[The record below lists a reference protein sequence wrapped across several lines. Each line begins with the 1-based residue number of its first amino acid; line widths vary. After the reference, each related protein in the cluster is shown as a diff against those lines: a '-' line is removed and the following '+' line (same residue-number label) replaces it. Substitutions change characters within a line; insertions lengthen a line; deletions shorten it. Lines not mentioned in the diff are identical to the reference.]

1 MNTFGK
7 MGLLC
12 CLAAVLLAGCGDGD
26 RDVSAVSGAEVSIEQ
41 SGETSGSASE
51 EVSDAVTPKDY
62 ELGRQVGDG
71 NIYIACGKNENG
83 RPCYA
88 LEKDGRIITDFD
100 FEDVNVLESGYVVLF
115 RGNNIAEV
123 RNFSG
128 ERVGDKAY
136 RVEERK
142 QKAKVSVVKIYVPKH
157 EGSKVREARY
167 ALATGGKRIV
177 DDELGDILIDCT
189 LLNDFDFDSFEDLD
203 DVGYFAMENDNIVEE
218 AWSYDGKKFGYDI
231 YRFVKRFG
239 DNGLAVVSNRPG
251 KGRDVRYALVSGGVE
266 TKSGLWMG
274 GEMLTDFDFDSY
286 NILTYNIL
294 TTGYIVL
301 KKDGEIAEVR
311 DADGDVY
318 TQSAYEKISGFSV
331 GDIYAVR
338 TGSGKDTR
346 YALARGGYD
355 FGGVVREPTLLTGFD
370 YTMVRGLN
378 YSNNEYDVRPTLF
391 ILLEKSDGSRE
402 IRNIDGRVV
411 LSGQFSEVVP
421 FYGMLVVKG
430 ENGYDLY
437 NGDGT
442 KTGVTGFRNI
452 FSKQIEEYRIIKTTA
467 DSGEVRYSV
476 MYAIDGSRLLL
487 EDYDENAVCD
497 RYYDAILATVTELVR
512 AVKNDDFAALR
523 KIVADEELVGK
534 YEALLGRYNAGDR
547 AGVTD
552 DPSFGLL
559 NLRLNYYEFNGTV
572 TASERAAF
580 VDAQSGRAEALFTV
594 PIYDETHP
602 MGYSET
608 VSLVSDGKGN
618 FRISAVGYH
627 LFDYPDVLYYNGQD
641 DAD

>member
-1 MNTFGK
+1 MKFK
-7 MGLLC
+7 RILSMSVVALMFC
-12 CLAAVLLAGCGDGD
+12 CLYSCHNSSHESLYSDESEAQKNN
-26 RDVSAVSGAEVSIEQ
+26 SANL
-41 SGETSGSASE
+41 TE
-51 EVSDAVTPKDY
+51 ESVFDEKSRTPKDY

-71 NIYIACGKNENG
+71 NVYIACGKNENG

-123 RNFSG
+123 RDFSG

-142 QKAKVSVVKIYVPKH
+142 QKAKVSVVKIYVPTR

-286 NILTYNIL
+286 NILT
-294 TTGYIVL
+294 TGYIVL
-301 KKDGEIAEVR
+301 KKDGGVAEVR

-318 TQSAYEKISGFSV
+318 TQNAYEKISGFSV

-355 FGGVVREPTLLTGFD
+355 FGGVVREPAMLTGFD

-402 IRNIDGRVV
+402 IRNIDGRVA
-411 LSGQFSEVVP
+411 LSGQLPEVVP

-476 MYAIDGSRLLL
+476 MNAIDGSRLIL
-487 EDYDENAVCD
+487 ENYDENAVCD

-512 AVKNDDFAALR
+512 AVKNDVFAALR
-523 KIVADEELVGK
+523 KVVADEELVRK

-547 AGVTD
+547 AGLTD

-572 TASERAAF
+572 TASERVAF

-627 LFDYPDVLYYNGQD
+627 LFDYPDMLYYNGQE

>member
-1 MNTFGK
+1 MKFK
-7 MGLLC
+7 RILSMSVVALMFC
-12 CLAAVLLAGCGDGD
+12 CLYSCHNSSHESLYSDESEAQKNN
-26 RDVSAVSGAEVSIEQ
+26 SANLTEESVF
-41 SGETSGSASE
+41 GEKSR
-51 EVSDAVTPKDY
+51 TPKDY

-71 NIYIACGKNENG
+71 NVYIACGKNENG

-123 RNFSG
+123 RDFSG

-142 QKAKVSVVKIYVPKH
+142 QKAKVSVVKIYVPTR

-286 NILTYNIL
+286 NILT
-294 TTGYIVL
+294 TGYIVL
-301 KKDGEIAEVR
+301 KKDGGVAEVR

-355 FGGVVREPTLLTGFD
+355 FGGFVREPAMLTGFD

-402 IRNIDGRVV
+402 IRNIDGRVA
-411 LSGQFSEVVP
+411 LSGQLPEVVP

-442 KTGVTGFRNI
+442 KTGVTGFRNV

-572 TASERAAF
+572 TASERVAF

-627 LFDYPDVLYYNGQD
+627 LFDYPDMLYYNGQE

>member
-1 MNTFGK
+1 MKFK
-7 MGLLC
+7 RILSMSVVALMFC
-12 CLAAVLLAGCGDGD
+12 CLYSCHNSSHESLYSDESEAQKNN
-26 RDVSAVSGAEVSIEQ
+26 SANL
-41 SGETSGSASE
+41 TE
-51 EVSDAVTPKDY
+51 ESVFDEKSRTPKDY

-71 NIYIACGKNENG
+71 NVYIACGKNENG

-123 RNFSG
+123 RDFSG

-142 QKAKVSVVKIYVPKH
+142 QKAKVSVVKIYVPTR

-286 NILTYNIL
+286 NILT
-294 TTGYIVL
+294 TGYIVL
-301 KKDGEIAEVR
+301 KKDGGVAEVR

-318 TQSAYEKISGFSV
+318 TQNAYEKISGFSV

-355 FGGVVREPTLLTGFD
+355 FGGVVREPAMLTGFD

-402 IRNIDGRVV
+402 IRNIDGRVA
-411 LSGQFSEVVP
+411 LSGQLPEVVP
-421 FYGMLVVKG
+421 FYGMIVVKG

-442 KTGVTGFRNI
+442 
-452 FSKQIEEYRIIKTTA
+452 
-467 DSGEVRYSV
+467 
-476 MYAIDGSRLLL
+476 
-487 EDYDENAVCD
+487 
-497 RYYDAILATVTELVR
+497 
-512 AVKNDDFAALR
+512 
-523 KIVADEELVGK
+523 
-534 YEALLGRYNAGDR
+534 
-547 AGVTD
+547 
-552 DPSFGLL
+552 
-559 NLRLNYYEFNGTV
+559 
-572 TASERAAF
+572 
-580 VDAQSGRAEALFTV
+580 
-594 PIYDETHP
+594 
-602 MGYSET
+602 
-608 VSLVSDGKGN
+608 
-618 FRISAVGYH
+618 
-627 LFDYPDVLYYNGQD
+627 
-641 DAD
+641 

>member
-1 MNTFGK
+1 MKFK
-7 MGLLC
+7 RILSMSVVALMFC
-12 CLAAVLLAGCGDGD
+12 CLYSCHNSSHESLYSDESEAQKNN
-26 RDVSAVSGAEVSIEQ
+26 SANL
-41 SGETSGSASE
+41 TE
-51 EVSDAVTPKDY
+51 ESVFDEKSRTPKDY

-71 NIYIACGKNENG
+71 NVYIACGKNENG

-123 RNFSG
+123 RDFSG

-142 QKAKVSVVKIYVPKH
+142 QKAKVSVVKIYVPTR

-286 NILTYNIL
+286 NILT
-294 TTGYIVL
+294 TGYIVL
-301 KKDGEIAEVR
+301 KKDGGVAEVR

-318 TQSAYEKISGFSV
+318 TQNAYEKISGFSV

-355 FGGVVREPTLLTGFD
+355 FGGVVREPAMLTGFD

-402 IRNIDGRVV
+402 IRNIDGRVA
-411 LSGQFSEVVP
+411 LSGQLPEVVP

-476 MYAIDGSRLLL
+476 MNAIDGSRLIL
-487 EDYDENAVCD
+487 ENYDENADCD

-523 KIVADEELVGK
+523 KVVADEELVRK

-547 AGVTD
+547 AGLTD

-572 TASERAAF
+572 TASERVAF

-627 LFDYPDVLYYNGQD
+627 LFDYPDMLYYNGQE

>member
-1 MNTFGK
+1 MKKHFIAII
-7 MGLLC
+7 MSAL
-12 CLAAVLLAGCGDGD
+12 LAAVLLAGCGDGD
-26 RDVSAVSGAEVSIEQ
+26 RDVSAVSGPEVSIEQ
-41 SGETSGSASE
+41 SGEISGSASE

-71 NIYIACGKNENG
+71 NVYIACGKNENG

-100 FEDVNVLESGYVVLF
+100 FEGVNVLESGYVVLF

-123 RNFSG
+123 RDFSG
-128 ERVGDKAY
+128 ERVGKTAY
-136 RVEERK
+136 RIELKK
-142 QKAKVSVVKIYVPKH
+142 QREKISVVKIIVPEH

-203 DVGYFAMENDNIVEE
+203 DAKCFAMKNDNVVEE
-218 AWSYDGKKFGYDI
+218 AWTYNGDKFADI
-231 YRFVKRFG
+231 YRVAERLWDGRFTI
-239 DNGLAVVSNRPG
+239 VSNRLD
-251 KGRDVRYALVSGGVE
+251 KGRDVRYAFASGGVK
-266 TKSGLWMG
+266 TKSGLMLG
-274 GEMLTDFDFDSY
+274 GVMLTGFDFDSY
-286 NILTYNIL
+286 IILDG
-294 TTGYIVL
+294 GYVAF
-301 KKDGEIAEVR
+301 KKDGEITEIRAEN
-311 DADGDVY
+311 GS
-318 TQSAYEKISGFSV
+318 TESHLFAYEKLIGFSV
-331 GDIYAVR
+331 GNICAVSK
-338 TGSGKDTR
+338 GSGENVR
-346 YALARGGYD
+346 YALAEGYD
-355 FGGVVREPTLLTGFD
+355 RFGAGGVTLAFTLLTDFE
-370 YTMVRGLN
+370 YTTVKELN
-378 YSNNEYDVRPTLF
+378 YSNSDSDNRPTRF
-391 ILLEKSDGSRE
+391 ALLEKSDGSRE
-402 IRNIDGRVV
+402 IRNIDGRVA
-411 LSGQFSEVVP
+411 LSGQLPEVVP

-476 MYAIDGSRLLL
+476 MNAIDGSRLIL
-487 EDYDENAVCD
+487 ENYDENAVCD

-523 KIVADEELVGK
+523 KVVADEELVRK

-547 AGVTD
+547 AGLTD

-572 TASERAAF
+572 TASERVAF

-594 PIYDETHP
+594 PIYDEMHP

-627 LFDYPDVLYYNGQD
+627 LFDYPDMLYYNGQE

>member
-1 MNTFGK
+1 MKFK
-7 MGLLC
+7 RILSMSVVALMLC
-12 CLAAVLLAGCGDGD
+12 CLYSCHNSSHESLYSDESEAQKNN
-26 RDVSAVSGAEVSIEQ
+26 SANL
-41 SGETSGSASE
+41 TE
-51 EVSDAVTPKDY
+51 ESVFDEKSRTPKDY

-71 NIYIACGKNENG
+71 NVYIACGKNENG

-123 RNFSG
+123 RDFSG

-142 QKAKVSVVKIYVPKH
+142 QKAKVSVVKIYVPTR

-286 NILTYNIL
+286 NILT
-294 TTGYIVL
+294 TGYIVL
-301 KKDGEIAEVR
+301 KKDGGVAEVR

-318 TQSAYEKISGFSV
+318 TQNAYEKISGFSV

-355 FGGVVREPTLLTGFD
+355 FGGVVREPAMLTGFD

-402 IRNIDGRVV
+402 IRNIDGRVA
-411 LSGQFSEVVP
+411 LSGQLPEVVP

-476 MYAIDGSRLLL
+476 MNAIDGSRLIL
-487 EDYDENAVCD
+487 ENYDENAVCD

-523 KIVADEELVGK
+523 KVVADEELVRK

-547 AGVTD
+547 AGLTD

-572 TASERAAF
+572 TASERVAF

-627 LFDYPDVLYYNGQD
+627 LFDYPDMLYYNGQE

>member
-1 MNTFGK
+1 MKFK
-7 MGLLC
+7 RILSMSVVALMFC
-12 CLAAVLLAGCGDGD
+12 CLYSCHNSSHESLYSDESEAQKNN
-26 RDVSAVSGAEVSIEQ
+26 SANL
-41 SGETSGSASE
+41 TE
-51 EVSDAVTPKDY
+51 ESVFDEKSRTPKDY

-71 NIYIACGKNENG
+71 NVYIACGKNENG

-123 RNFSG
+123 RDFSG

-142 QKAKVSVVKIYVPKH
+142 QKAKVSVVKIYVPTR

-286 NILTYNIL
+286 NILT
-294 TTGYIVL
+294 TGYIVL
-301 KKDGEIAEVR
+301 KKDGGVAEVR

-318 TQSAYEKISGFSV
+318 TQNAYEKISGFSV

-355 FGGVVREPTLLTGFD
+355 FGGVVREPAMLTGFD

-402 IRNIDGRVV
+402 IRNIDGRVA
-411 LSGQFSEVVP
+411 LSGQLPEVVP

-476 MYAIDGSRLLL
+476 MNAIDGSRLIL
-487 EDYDENAVCD
+487 ENYDENAVCD

-523 KIVADEELVGK
+523 KVVADEELVRK

-547 AGVTD
+547 AGLTD

-572 TASERAAF
+572 TASERVAF

-627 LFDYPDVLYYNGQD
+627 LFDYPDMLYYNGQE